1 MDSRSMRTLILF
13 DIDGTLVRGGPA
25 KVAFHAAMLETFGT
39 AGAIASYDFSGK
51 TDPQIVRELLEAA
64 GLDETVIDAGLAG
77 LWDRYIGELESR
89 ISANPMRLLPGVA
102 GLIEALDSEPDVALG
117 LVTGNIVRGARV
129 KLGSVGLAE
138 CFEVG
143 GYGSD
148 HEVRERLPTIALER
162 AFEVWGVNFPLE
174 SAVIVGDT
182 PRDVQCGKHA
192 GTRTVAV
199 ATGRFTRE
207 ELERTGADTVFDDF
221 SDVAS
226 AIEVLML

>member
-1 MDSRSMRTLILF
+1 MHTLVLF

-25 KVAFHAAMLETFGT
+25 KGAFRTAMVETFGT
-39 AGAIASYDFSGK
+39 AGGIESHDFSGK
-51 TDPQIVRELLEAA
+51 TDPQIARELLTEA
-64 GLDETVIDAGLAG
+64 GLEDAVVDAGLSC
-77 LWDRYIGELESR
+77 LWDRYIEELEAR
-89 ISANPMRLLPGVA
+89 ISDSPMTLLPGVA
-102 GLIEALDSEPDVALG
+102 ELIEALDSEGGVALG
-117 LVTGNIVRGARV
+117 LVTGNIVRGARA

-148 HEVRERLPTIALER
+148 HEVREHLPAIALER
-162 AFEVWGVNFPLE
+162 AFEAWGVTFPPE

-182 PRDVQCGKHA
+182 PRDVECGKHA

-199 ATGRFTRE
+199 ATGRPPRE
-207 ELERTGADTVFDDF
+207 MLEAAGADAVFDDF

-226 AIEVLML
+226 VIEVLLA

>member
-1 MDSRSMRTLILF
+1 MHTLVLF

-25 KVAFHAAMLETFGT
+25 KVSFHVAMLETFGT
-39 AGAIASYDFSGK
+39 VGAMDSYDFSGK
-51 TDPQIVRELLEAA
+51 TDPQIVRDLLAAA
-64 GLDETVIDAGLAG
+64 GLEDTVIDAGLAG

-89 ISANPMRLLPGVA
+89 ISTNPMRLLPGVA
-102 GLIEALDSEPDVALG
+102 GLIEALDSEPEVALG
-117 LVTGNIVRGARV
+117 LVTGNIVRGAQV
-129 KLGSVGLAE
+129 KLGSVGLDE

-148 HEVRERLPTIALER
+148 HEVREHLPAIALER
-162 AFEVWGVNFPLE
+162 AFEAWGVSFPPE

-182 PRDVQCGKHA
+182 PRDVECGKHV

-199 ATGRFTRE
+199 ATGNFGRE
-207 ELERTGADTVFDDF
+207 QLETTGADTVLDDF

-226 AIEVLML
+226 VIEVLMP

>member
-1 MDSRSMRTLILF
+1 MHTLILF
-13 DIDGTLVRGGPA
+13 DIDGTLTRGGPA
-25 KVAFHAAMLETFGT
+25 KVAFETAMLETYGT
-39 AGAIASYDFSGK
+39 AGAVESYDFSGK
-51 TDPQIVRELLEAA
+51 TDPQIARELLAAA
-64 GLDETVIDAGLAG
+64 GLEDAVIDAGLAG

-117 LVTGNIVRGARV
+117 LVTGNIIRGARA

-138 CFEVG
+138 YFEVG

-148 HEVRERLPTIALER
+148 HEVREHLPAIALER
-162 AFEVWGVNFPLE
+162 AFEAWGVRFPPE

-182 PRDVQCGKHA
+182 PRDVACGKHE

-199 ATGRFTRE
+199 ATGRIPRE
-207 ELERTGADTVFDDF
+207 QLEATGADAVFDDF
-221 SDVAS
+221 SDVGS
-226 AIEVLML
+226 VMEVLLP